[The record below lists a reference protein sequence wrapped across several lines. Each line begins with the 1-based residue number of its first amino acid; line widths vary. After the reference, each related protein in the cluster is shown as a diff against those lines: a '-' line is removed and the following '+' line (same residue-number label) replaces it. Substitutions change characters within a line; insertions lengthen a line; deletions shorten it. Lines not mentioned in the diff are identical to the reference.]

1 VLFRSPLHSSRMKSV
16 LLAAVLVASASA
28 LPNIVQLAQSVPE
41 LSTLVTAVSAGGL
54 VSTLEGAGPFTVF
67 APTNDAFNNLPA
79 GVLANLLKPENKAQ
93 LVDILTYH
101 VVAGNVQSG
110 NLTNGE
116 LVPTVEGKNVSV
128 NIETVGGVY
137 LNVGTQSAHVI
148 QANVEASNGVVHL
161 IDAVLLP
168 PSAPSTDNIVQLA
181 QSVSD
186 LSTLVTAVTDAGLAA
201 TLSGPGPFTV
211 LAPTNEAFAALPA
224 GVLDNLLK
232 PENKA
237 QLVDILTY
245 HVVAGNVQSGNLT
258 NGELVPTVEGK
269 NVSVN
274 IEAVG
279 GVYLN
284 IGTQS
289 ANVIQAD
296 VEASNGVVHLI
307 NAVLLPP
314 SVQKHLQLAMLA

>member
-1 VLFRSPLHSSRMKSV
+1 MKSV

-54 VSTLEGAGPFTVF
+54 VSTLEGPGPFTVF
-67 APTNDAFNNLPA
+67 APTNDAFN
-79 GVLANLLKPENKAQ
+79 
-93 LVDILTYH
+93 
-101 VVAGNVQSG
+101 
-110 NLTNGE
+110 
-116 LVPTVEGKNVSV
+116 
-128 NIETVGGVY
+128 
-137 LNVGTQSAHVI
+137 
-148 QANVEASNGVVHL
+148 
-161 IDAVLLP
+161 
-168 PSAPSTDNIVQLA
+168 
-181 QSVSD
+181 
-186 LSTLVTAVTDAGLAA
+186 
-201 TLSGPGPFTV
+201 
-211 LAPTNEAFAALPA
+211 ALPA

-314 SVQKHLQLAMLA
+314 SPPSTDNIVQLAQSVSDLSTLVTAVVAAGLASTLSGPGPFTVLAPTNEAFAALPAGVLDNLLKPENKAQLVAVLTYHVISGDVYSYEINDGTAAPSLDNGAKLSFNAKNGAITINGASKVLLANVGASNGVVHLINAVLLPPSVQKHLQLAMLA

>member
-1 VLFRSPLHSSRMKSV
+1 MLK
-16 LLAAVLVASASA
+16 ALVVATTLVMSASA

-67 APTNDAFNNLPA
+67 APTNDAFNRLPA
-79 GVLANLLKPENKAQ
+79 GVLANLLKPQNKAQ

-116 LVPTVEGKNVSV
+116 LVPTVEGKSVSV

-168 PSAPSTDNIVQLA
+168 PSPASSDNIVQLA

-186 LSTLVTAVTDAGLAA
+186 LSTLVTAVVDAGLAA

-211 LAPTNEAFAALPA
+211 LAPTNEAFGKLNPEFLA
-224 GVLDNLLK
+224 NLLK
-232 PENKA
+232 PANKDL
-237 QLVDILTY
+237 LVAVLTY
-245 HVVAGNVQSGNLT
+245 HVISGDVYSYQINDGADVPSLDKGHNLHFGVQYGQIFIDGHARVL
-258 NGELVPTVEGK
+258 
-269 NVSVN
+269 
-274 IEAVG
+274 AA
-279 GVYLN
+279 N
-284 IGTQS
+284 IG
-289 ANVIQAD
+289 
-296 VEASNGVVHLI
+296 ASNGVVHLI
-307 NAVLLPP
+307 DNVLIPRGVAKEL
-314 SVQKHLQLAMLA
+314 VARMQ

>member
-1 VLFRSPLHSSRMKSV
+1 MKSV

-41 LSTLVTAVSAGGL
+41 LSTLVAAVSAGGL
-54 VSTLEGAGPFTVF
+54 VSTLEGPGPFTVF
-67 APTNDAFNNLPA
+67 APTNDAFN
-79 GVLANLLKPENKAQ
+79 
-93 LVDILTYH
+93 
-101 VVAGNVQSG
+101 
-110 NLTNGE
+110 
-116 LVPTVEGKNVSV
+116 
-128 NIETVGGVY
+128 
-137 LNVGTQSAHVI
+137 
-148 QANVEASNGVVHL
+148 
-161 IDAVLLP
+161 
-168 PSAPSTDNIVQLA
+168 
-181 QSVSD
+181 
-186 LSTLVTAVTDAGLAA
+186 
-201 TLSGPGPFTV
+201 
-211 LAPTNEAFAALPA
+211 ALPA

-314 SVQKHLQLAMLA
+314 SPPSTDNIVQLAQSVSDLSTLVTAVVAAGLASTLSGPGPFTVLAPTNEAFAALPAGVLDNLLKPENKAQLVAVLTYHVISGDVYSYEINDGTAAPSLDNGAKLSFNAKNGAITINGASKVLLANVGASNGVVHLINAVLLPPSVQKHLQLAMLA

>member
-1 VLFRSPLHSSRMKSV
+1 
-16 LLAAVLVASASA
+16 
-28 LPNIVQLAQSVPE
+28 VPE
-41 LSTLVTAVSAGGL
+41 LSTLVAAVSAGGL
-54 VSTLEGAGPFTVF
+54 VSTLEGPGPFTVF
-67 APTNDAFNNLPA
+67 APTNDAFN
-79 GVLANLLKPENKAQ
+79 
-93 LVDILTYH
+93 
-101 VVAGNVQSG
+101 
-110 NLTNGE
+110 
-116 LVPTVEGKNVSV
+116 
-128 NIETVGGVY
+128 
-137 LNVGTQSAHVI
+137 
-148 QANVEASNGVVHL
+148 
-161 IDAVLLP
+161 
-168 PSAPSTDNIVQLA
+168 
-181 QSVSD
+181 
-186 LSTLVTAVTDAGLAA
+186 
-201 TLSGPGPFTV
+201 
-211 LAPTNEAFAALPA
+211 ALPA

-245 HVVAGNVQSGNLT
+245 HVVAGNVQSASLT

-314 SVQKHLQLAMLA
+314 SPPSTDNIVQLAQSVSDLSTLVTAVVAAGLASTLSGPGPFTVLAPTNEAFAALPAGVLDNLLKPENKAQLVAVLTYHVISGDVYSYEINDGTAAPSLDNGAKLSFNAKNGAITINGASKVLLANVGASNGVVHLINAVLLPPSVQKHLQLAMLA

>member
-1 VLFRSPLHSSRMKSV
+1 MKSV

-54 VSTLEGAGPFTVF
+54 VSTLEGPGPFTVF
-67 APTNDAFNNLPA
+67 APTNDAFN
-79 GVLANLLKPENKAQ
+79 
-93 LVDILTYH
+93 
-101 VVAGNVQSG
+101 
-110 NLTNGE
+110 
-116 LVPTVEGKNVSV
+116 
-128 NIETVGGVY
+128 
-137 LNVGTQSAHVI
+137 
-148 QANVEASNGVVHL
+148 
-161 IDAVLLP
+161 
-168 PSAPSTDNIVQLA
+168 
-181 QSVSD
+181 
-186 LSTLVTAVTDAGLAA
+186 
-201 TLSGPGPFTV
+201 
-211 LAPTNEAFAALPA
+211 ALPA

-314 SVQKHLQLAMLA
+314 SPPSTDNIVQLAQSVSDLSTLVTAVVAAGLASTLSGPGPFTVLVSTNEAFVALPAGVLDNLLKPENKAQLVAVLTYHVISGDVYSYEINDGTAAPSLDNGAKLSFNAKNGAITINGASKVLLANVGASNGVVHLINAVLLPPSVQKHLQLAMLA

>member
-237 QLVDILTY
+237 QLVAVLTY
-245 HVVAGNVQSGNLT
+245 HVISGDVYSYEINDGTAAPSLD
-258 NGELVPTVEGK
+258 NGAKLSFNAK
-269 NVSVN
+269 NGAITINGASKV
-274 IEAVG
+274 
-279 GVYLN
+279 LL
-284 IGTQS
+284 
-289 ANVIQAD
+289 ANVG
-296 VEASNGVVHLI
+296 ASNGVVHLI

>member
-1 VLFRSPLHSSRMKSV
+1 
-16 LLAAVLVASASA
+16 
-28 LPNIVQLAQSVPE
+28 
-41 LSTLVTAVSAGGL
+41 
-54 VSTLEGAGPFTVF
+54 VF
-67 APTNDAFNNLPA
+67 APTNDAFN
-79 GVLANLLKPENKAQ
+79 
-93 LVDILTYH
+93 
-101 VVAGNVQSG
+101 
-110 NLTNGE
+110 
-116 LVPTVEGKNVSV
+116 
-128 NIETVGGVY
+128 
-137 LNVGTQSAHVI
+137 
-148 QANVEASNGVVHL
+148 
-161 IDAVLLP
+161 
-168 PSAPSTDNIVQLA
+168 
-181 QSVSD
+181 
-186 LSTLVTAVTDAGLAA
+186 
-201 TLSGPGPFTV
+201 
-211 LAPTNEAFAALPA
+211 ALPA

-314 SVQKHLQLAMLA
+314 SPPSTDNIVQLAQSVSDLSTLVTAVVAAGLASTLSGPGPFTVLAPTNEAFAALPAGVLDNLLKPENKAQLVAVLTYHVISGDVYSYEINDGTAAPSLDNGAKLSFNAKYGAITINGASKVLLANVGASNGVVHLINAVLLPPSVQKHLQLAMLA

>member
-1 VLFRSPLHSSRMKSV
+1 MKSV

-54 VSTLEGAGPFTVF
+54 VSTLEGPGPFTVF
-67 APTNDAFNNLPA
+67 APTNDAFN
-79 GVLANLLKPENKAQ
+79 
-93 LVDILTYH
+93 
-101 VVAGNVQSG
+101 
-110 NLTNGE
+110 
-116 LVPTVEGKNVSV
+116 
-128 NIETVGGVY
+128 
-137 LNVGTQSAHVI
+137 
-148 QANVEASNGVVHL
+148 
-161 IDAVLLP
+161 
-168 PSAPSTDNIVQLA
+168 
-181 QSVSD
+181 
-186 LSTLVTAVTDAGLAA
+186 
-201 TLSGPGPFTV
+201 
-211 LAPTNEAFAALPA
+211 ALPA

-314 SVQKHLQLAMLA
+314 SPPSTDNIVQLAQSVSDLSTLVTAVVAAGLASTLSGPGPFTVLAPTNEAFAALPAGVLDNLLKPENKAQLVAVLTYHVISGDVYSYEINDGTAAPSLDNGAKLSFNAKYGAITINGASKVLLANVGASNGVVHLINAVLLPPSVQKHLQLAMLA